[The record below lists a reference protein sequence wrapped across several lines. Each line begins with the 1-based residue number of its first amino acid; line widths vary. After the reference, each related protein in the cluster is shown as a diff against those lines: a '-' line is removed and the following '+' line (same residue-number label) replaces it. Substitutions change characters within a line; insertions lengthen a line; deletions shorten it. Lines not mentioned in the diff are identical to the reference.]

1 MKPTTLIISALCL
14 LFSMAAG
21 AQKSQ
26 VVLSLAGENVTVEE
40 FENIFRKNNRDSVIT
55 AQALDEYME
64 MFINFKMKVRAAKDL
79 GYDTVQK
86 YLQELSGYRV
96 QLARPYLTDAD
107 LLNDLVEEAYQ
118 RSTEEIRASHI
129 LIKVD
134 PTATPAD
141 TARAWEKIMGL
152 RARIVAGEDFVV
164 VAKGRDGSEDPSAK
178 DNGGDLGYFT
188 VFQMVYPF
196 EDAAWKTPVGAVSQP
211 VRTKY
216 GYHIIK
222 VTDKRPARGEI
233 RVAHIMLKDKKDKP
247 GDAEARIREIHTKV
261 KSGES
266 FEDLALKFSED
277 GSSNKKG
284 GELPAFGTGKM
295 VPEFEN
301 RSFALTYD
309 GAFSEPFQTEYG
321 WHIVK
326 RLGLKPVASFKE
338 AEKEL
343 KTRVSKDSRA
353 EKTRA
358 SFIEKL
364 KKEYQYSMNGAAL
377 KQLAARADTSVFE
390 GKINAG
396 KKIPKQNLYTL
407 AGNTV
412 KMKAL
417 ISHLQQ
423 RTGVR
428 SKLGPYDYVMAEGR
442 DFCED
447 AIIAYEDAR
456 LEQKHD
462 AFRLLMNE
470 YREGILLFELTD
482 KKVWSKA
489 VKDSLGILE
498 YFQANAEKYMWP
510 ERADVVIYTCSG
522 QDIARQLQTMLAQ
535 GKERNAIA
543 GELNKNSKLNLQVEE
558 GLFAREE
565 RDILGKVDWT
575 PGMSKPVTVNGQVVL
590 VDIRSIAAPAP
601 KKLEECKGIVTSDYQ
616 NYLEQ
621 EWIKE
626 LRGTY
631 TYTVN
636 REVLHA
642 IR

>member
-1 MKPTTLIISALCL
+1 MKFFFPFVFAFCFLSAQ
-14 LFSMAAG
+14 
-21 AQKSQ
+21 AQKSP
-26 VVLSLAGENVTVEE
+26 VVLTMAGEDVTLEE

-55 AQALDEYME
+55 PKALDDYME
-64 MFINFKMKVRAAKDL
+64 MFINFKMKVRAARDL

-86 YLQELSGYRV
+86 YLQELNGYRV

-107 LLNDLVEEAYQ
+107 LLNDLVAEAYQ

-129 LIKVD
+129 LIKVE
-134 PTATPAD
+134 PVASPAD
-141 TARAWEKIMGL
+141 TAKAWAKISAL
-152 RARIVAGEDFVV
+152 RSRILAGEDFAV
-164 VAKGRDGSEDPSAK
+164 VAKGKDGSEDPSAK

-196 EDAAWKTPVGAVSQP
+196 EDATWKTPVGGVSQP
-211 VRTKY
+211 IRTKY

-222 VTDKRPARGEI
+222 VHDKRPARGEI
-233 RVAHIMLKDKKDKP
+233 TVAHIMLKDKKDKP
-247 GDAEARIREIHTKV
+247 GDAEARIREIYTKLQ
-261 KSGES
+261 SGES
-266 FEDLALKFSED
+266 FEDLALKYSED

-309 GAFSEPFQTEYG
+309 GAYSEPFKTEYG

-326 RLGLKPVASFKE
+326 RLGLKPVPAFKD

-364 KKEYQYSMNGAAL
+364 KKEYQFSMNDAVL
-377 KQLAARADTSVFE
+377 KQLSAKVDTTVFE
-390 GKINAG
+390 GKLNAG
-396 KKIPKQNLYTL
+396 KKIEKQTLYTL
-407 AGNTV
+407 AGKTH
-412 KMKAL
+412 KMSEFTAYLK
-417 ISHLQQ
+417 S

-428 SKLGPYDYVMAEGR
+428 SKLTPQEYIMAEGK

-447 AIIAYEDAR
+447 AIIAYEDSR
-456 LEQKHD
+456 LEEKHKP
-462 AFRLLMNE
+462 FRLLMNE

-489 VKDSLGILE
+489 VKDSAGIQE
-498 YFQANAEKYMWP
+498 YYNAHSGDYMWP

-522 QDIARQLQTMLAQ
+522 DEVANQLKTMMAQ
-535 GKERNAIA
+535 GKDRNTIA
-543 GELNKNSKLNLQVEE
+543 GELNKNSKLNLQIEE
-558 GLFAREE
+558 GLFTREE
-565 RDILGKVDWT
+565 KEVLNKVEWKA
-575 PGMSKPVTVNGQVVL
+575 GMSQPVKNNGQVVL
-590 VDIRSIAAPAP
+590 VDIRKITPPSP
-601 KKLEECKGIVTSDYQ
+601 KKLEECKGLVTSDYQ

-626 LRGTY
+626 LRKTY
-631 TYTVN
+631 TYTIN
-636 REVLHA
+636 KEVLHS